1 MQAVPSERDASPGA
15 GMREEIKQLTKLLT
29 LVSTVGI
36 SMVLATIIG
45 ALIGYYFDKWLGT
58 SPYGFIA
65 WLVIGII
72 AGFRNL
78 YILMRKAREI

>member
-1 MQAVPSERDASPGA
+1 MGVGGEFKRLAPELKRLA
-15 GMREEIKQLTKLLT
+15 KLLT

-36 SMVLATIIG
+36 SMVLATVIG

-58 SPYGFIA
+58 SPYGFIG
-65 WLVIGII
+65 WLIIGII

-78 YILMRKAREI
+78 YIIMNKAKEM